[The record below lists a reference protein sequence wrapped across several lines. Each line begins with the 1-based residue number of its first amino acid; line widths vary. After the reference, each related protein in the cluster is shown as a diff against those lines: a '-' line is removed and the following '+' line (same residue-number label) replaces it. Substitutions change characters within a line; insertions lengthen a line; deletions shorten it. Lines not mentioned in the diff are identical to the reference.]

1 MWRVLSHGNMLMQS
15 IINITGEMERIGQS
29 QRLANGALLWD
40 SARMHMTHDPAA
52 PPAEPISFDA
62 FLAVDIRVGTIVEAE
77 PYREARKPAFKL
89 VIDFG
94 PAIGRKKSS
103 AQIVANYEITELVG
117 RQVAAVVNFPPR
129 QIGKFMS
136 EVLTLGF
143 PDAAGEV
150 VLFMPDKSVPDGA
163 RLF

>member
-1 MWRVLSHGNMLMQS
+1 MH
-15 IINITGEMERIGQS
+15 
-29 QRLANGALLWD
+29 LL
-40 SARMHMTHDPAA
+40 HDTSAA
-52 PPAEPISFDA
+52 PAPAIDFDT
-62 FLAVDIRVGTIVEAE
+62 FLQVDIRIGTVISAE
-77 PYREARKPAFKL
+77 PFPEARKPAIKL
-89 VIDFG
+89 KIDFG
-94 PAIGRKKSS
+94 PGVGVRQSS
-103 AQIVANYEITELVG
+103 AQITAHYQPDALVG

-150 VLFMPDKSVPDGA
+150 VLFGPDRAVPDGA